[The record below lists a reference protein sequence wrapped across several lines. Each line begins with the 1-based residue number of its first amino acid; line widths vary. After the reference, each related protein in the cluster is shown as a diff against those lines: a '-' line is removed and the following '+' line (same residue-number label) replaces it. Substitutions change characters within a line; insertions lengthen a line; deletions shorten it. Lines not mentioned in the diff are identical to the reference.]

1 MGLKQAIIVR
11 KDLKMGTGKIAAQVA
26 HASLAAMRK
35 AGRRDVEE
43 WESEGCK
50 KVVLKVKDMGEL
62 ESVLSKLRSAKIPN
76 AVIRDAGL
84 TQIEP
89 GEVTCVGV
97 GPIEESKLDA
107 VTRELKL
114 L

>member
-1 MGLKQAIIVR
+1 MSLKQAIIVR

-26 HASLAAMRK
+26 HASLAALKKASRK
-35 AGRRDVEE
+35 DVEE

-50 KVVLKVKDMGEL
+50 KVVLKVKDLAEF
-62 ESVLSKLRSAKIPN
+62 ESVLSRLRSAKIPN

-84 TQIEP
+84 TQIDA
-89 GEVTCVGV
+89 GEATCIGI
-97 GPIEESKLDA
+97 GPLEESKLDE
-107 VTRELKL
+107 VTKNLKL